1 VERFDENGAMYH
13 WKGIKAGDIVSV
25 FIQDGISSYIQLSGK
40 VRVPLESAALHQAL
54 QDAETGKAQTQ
65 QGSLDTLLD
74 ENNRPLT
81 SSEAS
86 KIDLEQG
93 EILKLPPTPDM
104 TDGTEYQSDP
114 ETHNV
119 RPLSGSSTPTT
130 RRVPPPLPARGLR
143 PTIARNDSS
152 TSHYSDAQEGS
163 GAGSATPPST
173 SIPSAQIQTGT
184 TSQVPVDGPPGYE
197 LEQHQTAYPT
207 EKGAFTDEPQVMQ
220 HAHTAPEGL
229 TEGERLEWEQHYA
242 DQQLAEQANKL
253 ILDHGDKD
261 ESLR

>member
-1 VERFDENGAMYH
+1 
-13 WKGIKAGDIVSV
+13 
-25 FIQDGISSYIQLSGK
+25 
-40 VRVPLESAALHQAL
+40 
-54 QDAETGKAQTQ
+54 
-65 QGSLDTLLD
+65 
-74 ENNRPLT
+74 
-81 SSEAS
+81 
-86 KIDLEQG
+86 LEQG

-119 RPLSGSSTPTT
+119 RPLSGSSTPTK

-152 TSHYSDAQEGS
+152 ASHYSDAQEGT
-163 GAGSATPPST
+163 GAGSATPPSSST
-173 SIPSAQIQTGT
+173 TPAQVYTGT

-197 LEQHQTAYPT
+197 LEQHTGGTGAGYPT
-207 EKGAFTDEPQVMQ
+207 EKGAFTDEPKDMQ
-220 HAHTAPEGL
+220 HAPQTAVAPEGL

-253 ILDHGDKD
+253 VLNHGDKD